1 MGGPGEPH
9 ARPSTR
15 TPRTLPTAQLEPSPT
30 HVWSAQVDALAAAE
44 GPAGT
49 VEELTNARTIV
60 TDSQNTDNYTPLID
74 AVPDDYSMEKAR
86 AAIAG

>member
-1 MGGPGEPH
+1 
-9 ARPSTR
+9 
-15 TPRTLPTAQLEPSPT
+15 
-30 HVWSAQVDALAAAE
+30 VDALAAAE